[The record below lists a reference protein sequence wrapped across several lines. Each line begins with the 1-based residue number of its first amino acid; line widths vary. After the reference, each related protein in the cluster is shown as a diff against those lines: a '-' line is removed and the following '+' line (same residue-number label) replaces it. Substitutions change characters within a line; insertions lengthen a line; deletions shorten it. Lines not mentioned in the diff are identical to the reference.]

1 MAETAAPPGVR
12 ELIPRLPRTF
22 GPALNDQF
30 RQWDLLFP
38 AEQRGLEAQLE
49 YLRKLPPEQFKK
61 LFAPLVAIESRMDL
75 PHWDAS
81 STGLSINDTGILAR
95 SPLYPQWRSE
105 VEKVFSQID
114 EGAGKPKQFPRL
126 LVCVL
131 PAGLPLASQ
140 PLWPELAK
148 IGKWIGL
155 DQPFGA
161 MLPGLA
167 AGVAK
172 RKLPAGL
179 EPVEGTWVFECEPKL
194 AALTESSPAT
204 VLTWSSLAALRREF
218 LSRLNSIKRTLNSVD
233 QTNEELRRM
242 DLGPLLGADLASKP
256 RIREFLRTLL
266 LSGNGSLIFGNSFV
280 QWGTA
285 EALRR
290 AEPEALFACFCIRP
304 KLKPFSSSV
313 LFEDQ
318 SRSNPVA
325 DEDDPAGSL
334 VDAMMLANY
343 VHLAAQRLAPYEGR
357 TLTILSAWDLNRIL
371 VLSPKPV
378 PETSSS
384 KAVVKLML
392 DWLG

>member
-38 AEQRGLEAQLE
+38 AEQRGLEAQLD
-49 YLRKLPPEQFKK
+49 YLRRLPPEQFKR
-61 LFAPLVAIESRMDL
+61 LFAPLVAIEGRMDL

-114 EGAGKPKQFPRL
+114 EGAGKRKQFPRL

-131 PAGLPLASQ
+131 PAGLPVGSQ
-140 PLWPELAK
+140 PMWPELAK
-148 IGKWIGL
+148 SGKWIGL

-161 MLPGLA
+161 VLPGLA
-167 AGVAK
+167 AAVAK
-172 RKLPAGL
+172 RKLPADL

-194 AALTESSPAT
+194 ASLAESSPAT
-204 VLTWSSLAALRREF
+204 VLTWSSLAAVRREF
-218 LSRLNSIKRTLNSVD
+218 MSRLNSIKRTLNSVD

-280 QWGTA
+280 QWGAA

-290 AEPEALFACFCIRP
+290 AEPGALFACFCIRP

-334 VDAMMLANY
+334 VDAIMLADY

-371 VLSPKPV
+371 VLSPEPV
-378 PETSSS
+378 PEMLSSE
-384 KAVVKLML
+384 ALVTLML